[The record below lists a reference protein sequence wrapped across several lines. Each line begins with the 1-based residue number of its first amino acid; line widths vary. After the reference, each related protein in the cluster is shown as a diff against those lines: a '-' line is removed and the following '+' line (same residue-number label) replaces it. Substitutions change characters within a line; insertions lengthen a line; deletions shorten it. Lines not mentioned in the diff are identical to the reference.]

1 MPLCLIGSYISW
13 TPNILDSLPSGT
25 ISTSHS
31 SLHHSSLTPTLG
43 LSSNSTFLETLYRP
57 CPLQKPLY
65 DILKELT
72 RFFLPTSFHTTTICP
87 RIIYLTIHLAMS
99 CFPFPYVRSLA
110 LWEEILPV
118 TQSTLEYLLNK
129 WQWVNVL
136 GLRLSRTFF
145 SNNLFFN
152 NNFLLLLKG
161 FSCHTRY
168 CASHRKRK

>member
-1 MPLCLIGSYISW
+1 MPLCMIGSCTSW
-13 TPNILDSLPSGT
+13 TPLSTMFPHFHLSLNTLVFLCWNILDSLLPSGT

-31 SLHHSSLTPTLG
+31 SLHHSSFTPTLD
-43 LSSNSTFLETLYRP
+43 LSSSSTFLETLYRP
-57 CPLQKPLY
+57 HPLQKPLY

-72 RFFLPTSFHTTTICP
+72 RFFLPNATTICP

-129 WQWVNVL
+129 WINE
-136 GLRLSRTFF
+136 
-145 SNNLFFN
+145 
-152 NNFLLLLKG
+152 
-161 FSCHTRY
+161 
-168 CASHRKRK
+168 